1 MTDMFEITNE
11 AVATLVELAMVSEI
25 ADPISWDNLN
35 ITEEQAYI
43 MMATHVLDM
52 DRNNLTDGAII
63 VKLLVENFI
72 LNLKLIG
79 KI

>member
-35 ITEEQAYI
+35 ITEEQA
-43 MMATHVLDM
+43 V
-52 DRNNLTDGAII
+52 
-63 VKLLVENFI
+63 
-72 LNLKLIG
+72 LNLKLEG
-79 KI
+79 KK